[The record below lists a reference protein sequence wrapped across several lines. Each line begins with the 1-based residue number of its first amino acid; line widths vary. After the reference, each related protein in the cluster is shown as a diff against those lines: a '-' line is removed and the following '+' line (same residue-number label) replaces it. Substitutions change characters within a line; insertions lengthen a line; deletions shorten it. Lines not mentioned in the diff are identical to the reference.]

1 MNFSWSEEHTN
12 YRNRVIE
19 FAKNELADDTLVQ
32 RDHEGTFAKDL
43 WDKCGKFGILGL
55 AAPARY
61 GGTFEE
67 IDIMR
72 AAYALEGLGYGCPDT
87 GLNLALNAHLWTVM
101 MTITLFGDEAQ
112 KKKYLPKMA
121 SGEWIGAHALTEI
134 GSGSDV
140 YNMKTTA
147 EKVDGGYIL
156 NGEKR
161 LVTLAPI
168 ADVAVAFASTNPKL
182 GKWGISAFIVDKMM
196 QGFDC
201 QPVQQKMGLRT
212 APIGRIKFTDC
223 FVPDENRL
231 GKEGAGFSV
240 CNHSLEYDR
249 CCILAGKLGAMQRQ
263 LEQTVE
269 YAKSRQQFGQ
279 SIGQFQSVSNRIAD
293 MKLRLETSR
302 LLLYK
307 MTWLKKNNKPA
318 MLEAAMLKLHLGE
331 AYVASSLDAIRV
343 HGGNGYLTEHEVE
356 RGLRDAVGGVIYA
369 GTSDIQRNIIA
380 KFLGL

>member
-1 MNFSWSEEHTN
+1 MDFSWSEEYTN
-12 YRNRVIE
+12 YRNRIIE
-19 FAKNELADDTLVQ
+19 FAKSELADDTLIQ
-32 RDHEGTFAKDL
+32 RDHEGTFARDL
-43 WDKCGKFGILGL
+43 WDKCGEFGILGL

-67 IDIMR
+67 VDIMR

-101 MTITLFGDEAQ
+101 MTITLFGDEVQ
-112 KKKYLPKMA
+112 KEKYLPKMA

-182 GKWGISAFIVDKMM
+182 GKWGISAFIVDKTM
-196 QGFDC
+196 QGFEP
-201 QPVQQKMGLRT
+201 QTVQQKMGLRT

-279 SIGQFQSVSNRIAD
+279 AIGQFQSVSNRIAD

>member
-1 MNFSWSEEHTN
+1 MDFSWSKEYTD
-12 YRNRVIE
+12 YRNSVIE
-19 FAKNELADDTLVQ
+19 FAKSELDDNTLVQ
-32 RDHEGTFAKDL
+32 RDHEGTFPQNL
-43 WDKCGKFGILGL
+43 WNKCGKFGILGL
-55 AAPARY
+55 AAPAHY

-67 IDIMR
+67 VDLMR
-72 AAYALEGLGYGCPDT
+72 AAYALEGLGYGCPDV
-87 GLNLALNAHLWTVM
+87 GLNLALNAHLWTVV
-101 MTITLFGDEAQ
+101 MTITIFGDEAQ
-112 KKKYLPKMA
+112 KQKYLPKMS

-134 GSGSDV
+134 NSGSDV
-140 YNMKTTA
+140 YEMETTA
-147 EKVDGGYIL
+147 QKVDGGYIL

-168 ADVAVAFASTNPKL
+168 ANVAVVFANSKPEL
-182 GKWGISAFIVDKMM
+182 GKWGVSAFIVDETM
-196 QGFDC
+196 QGFER
-201 QPVQQKMGLRT
+201 QPIQQKMGLRT
-212 APIGRIKFTDC
+212 APIGRLKFTEC

-231 GKEGAGFSV
+231 GKEGAGFSI

-263 LEQTVE
+263 LEQSIE

-279 SIGQFQSVSNRIAD
+279 PIGKFQSVSNRIAD

-307 MTWLKKNNKPA
+307 MAWLKKNDKPA

-331 AYVASSLDAIRV
+331 AYVASSLDAIRI
-343 HGGNGYLTEHEVE
+343 HGGSGYLTEHEVE
-356 RGLRDAVGGVIYA
+356 RSLRDAVGGVIYA